1 MSMTMTTE
9 LKTLRIASHLL
20 LAAILLF
27 AFRADAQQQAKI
39 IKIGWL
45 VGGPGRSAQFET
57 YKKALRALG
66 YIEGKNIAFEYRFQE
81 EGKPD
86 QRSGSG

>member
-27 AFRADAQQQAKI
+27 AFRAE
-39 IKIGWL
+39 
-45 VGGPGRSAQFET
+45 RSS
-57 YKKALRALG
+57 R
-66 YIEGKNIAFEYRFQE
+66 R
-81 EGKPD
+81 
-86 QRSGSG
+86 R